1 LAVHRIAAG
10 AWALCA
16 SQILLAQTIDF
27 QREIRPILSDNCFQC
42 HGPDSAA
49 RQADLRLDKRDSALA
64 ALADGTP
71 IVPGKSAESLVYQ
84 RISSTDASFRM
95 PPEEAHKSL
104 TPAQIATIKR
114 WIDAGAPWKEHWAF
128 QAPVKPKLPAVKDA
142 GWVRNPIDRFVLAK
156 LEENGLAP
164 AAAADKRTLIRRVAL
179 DTTGLPPKPAEVEA
193 FVADNSANAYER
205 MVDRYLA
212 SPHYGE
218 HRARYWLDAAR
229 YADTNGIHFDNYRS
243 IWPFRDWVIAAYNR
257 NLPFDE
263 FTVEQ
268 LAGDLLPNPTLDQRI
283 ATGFL
288 RCGETTNEA
297 GIIEDEYA
305 EIYAKDR
312 ADTVGAVWLG
322 MTVGC
327 ATCHDHKFD
336 PILQKDFY
344 ALGAFFRNT
353 TQKIMD
359 GNLADTP
366 PIVFVPREKDRAVW
380 QQKTARLKAIAA
392 EMEQARI
399 AAKSDFEKWLA
410 ERTPEPKAQPIEP
423 ASDGFAAALAKPMP
437 FSKSGGETLKDSP
450 KVEDERPFSVS
461 VRFFAPEKAQKYVV
475 VGQQDTKDRGRGWL
489 IDANNGQIGFRLIV
503 DSGQGIEVRAAD
515 AEAVTPGTWNELVGT
530 YDGSLKQTGMMLYLN
545 GEPAVL
551 AGLGARTGRLN
562 GSIENDEDIV
572 LGRSFT
578 GGAIA
583 EFHFYHGVLSQA
595 EAHLLAVWPD
605 TSAALAYPTAQL
617 TAAARGN
624 LLDWFLARHYAP
636 YQKLAAEQHRLNL
649 DVRELQG
656 RGSATLVMEERTDQT
671 PFAYTLYRG
680 AYDQKRERVE
690 AHPPSILPPMAASL
704 PRNRLGFAQW
714 LFTEDQPLTA
724 RVAVNRMWQEIFGAG
739 LVKTADDFGSQGEPP
754 SHAQLLDWLA
764 VDFRESGWD
773 MKRFYRQVL
782 NSATYRQMA
791 LATPE
796 KIARDPENR
805 LLSRGPRFRM
815 DAEMVRD
822 YALAVT
828 GLLASQVGGP
838 SVRPYQPEG
847 IWEAVAML
855 GSDTR
860 FYRADSGPGLYRR
873 SVYTLWKRAAPPASM
888 EVFNGPTRESCVVRR
903 ERTDTPL
910 QALATMNDVQFVE
923 AARFLAETAMEN
935 AAGFDARLD
944 YIASRVLMRPLAAGE
959 RAIARKAYDDFE
971 RYYSAH
977 PEDARKFLDDGDRK
991 PDPSLAP
998 SEHAALTMLTSQFL
1012 NLDEVF
1018 NK

>member
-1 LAVHRIAAG
+1 LVVHRIAFG
-10 AWALCA
+10 AWTLCA
-16 SQILLAQTIDF
+16 AHALLAQNIDF

-42 HGPDSAA
+42 HGPDSAS
-49 RQADLRLDKRDSALA
+49 RQAGLRLDRRDA
-64 ALADGTP
+64 ALAPLSDGTP
-71 IVPGKSAESLVYQ
+71 IVPGKSADSMVYQ
-84 RISSTDASFRM
+84 RISSVDADFRM
-95 PPEEAHKSL
+95 PPAEAHKTL

-128 QAPVKPKLPAVKDA
+128 QAPVKPPLPAVRDA
-142 GWVRNPIDRFVLAK
+142 AWVRNPIDRFILAK
-156 LEENGLAP
+156 LEEKGLTP
-164 AAAADKRTLIRRVAL
+164 AAAADRRTLIRRVAL

-193 FVADNSANAYER
+193 FLADNSPNAYER

-229 YADTNGIHFDNYRS
+229 YGDTNGIHFDNYRD

-257 NLPFDE
+257 NLPFNE
-263 FTVEQ
+263 FTIDQ
-268 LAGDLLPNPTLDQRI
+268 LGGDLLPNPTLDQRV

-322 MTVGC
+322 LTVGC

-366 PIVFVPREKDRAVW
+366 PIVFVPRATDRAVW
-380 QQKTARLKAIAA
+380 EQKTARLTAVAA
-392 EMEQARI
+392 EIEHTRSSSAG
-399 AAKSDFEKWLA
+399 DFDKWLA
-410 ERTPEPKAQPIEP
+410 ERTPEPKAQPIQSAED
-423 ASDGFAAALAKPMP
+423 AFAAALPKPVT
-437 FSKSGGETLKDSP
+437 FDLAIGETLKDSP
-450 KVEDERPFSVS
+450 KAQNETPFSVS
-461 VRFFAPEKAQKYVV
+461 VRFLSPEKTQNYVV
-475 VGQQDTKDRGRGWL
+475 VGQQNTKDRGRGWVV
-489 IDANNGQIGFRLIV
+489 DAGNRQIAFRLIG
-503 DSGQGIEVRAAD
+503 DNGAGIEARAAD
-515 AEAVTPGTWNELVGT
+515 ASAVLPGTWNELVGT
-530 YDGSLKQTGMMLYLN
+530 YDGSRNQTGMMLYLN
-545 GEPAVL
+545 GKPVVL
-551 AGLGARTGRLN
+551 AGLGARTAKLS
-562 GSIENDEDIV
+562 GSIETDENIV
-572 LGRSFT
+572 LGRNLV
-578 GGAIA
+578 GGAVS
-583 EFHFYHGVLSQA
+583 EFHLYHRVLTQS
-595 EAHLLAVWPD
+595 EANLVSVWPD
-605 TSAALAYPTAQL
+605 TAAALGYPTAQL
-617 TAAARGN
+617 TPSARGG
-624 LLDWFLARHYAP
+624 LLNWFLARKYDP

-649 DVRELQG
+649 DIRELEG
-656 RGSATLVMEERTDQT
+656 RGSATLVMEERTDQK

-680 AYDQKRERVE
+680 AYDQRRDRVD

-704 PRNRLGFAQW
+704 PPNRLGFARW
-714 LFTEDQPLTA
+714 LFTDDQPLTA
-724 RVAVNRMWQEIFGAG
+724 RVAVNRMWQEIFGVG

-791 LATPE
+791 LATADR
-796 KIARDPENR
+796 IAKDPENR

-815 DAEMVRD
+815 DAETIRD
-822 YALAVT
+822 YALAVS
-828 GLLASQVGGP
+828 GLLAPQIGGP
-838 SVRPYQPEG
+838 SVKPYQPEG
-847 IWEAVAML
+847 IWESVAML

-860 FYRADSGPGLYRR
+860 FYKADSGPGLYRR

-888 EVFNGPTRESCVVRR
+888 DVFNGPTRESCVVRR

-910 QALATMNDVQFVE
+910 QALASMNDVQFVE

-935 AAGFDARLD
+935 DTSFDARLD
-944 YIASRVLMRPLAAGE
+944 YIASRVLARPLAANE
-959 RAIARKAYDDFE
+959 RVIARHAYDDFE
-971 RYYSAH
+971 RYYAAH
-977 PEDARKFLDDGDRK
+977 PEDARKFLDDGERK
-991 PDPSLAP
+991 PDPSLVP
-998 SEHAALTMLTSQFL
+998 SEHAALTMLTSQLL
-1012 NLDEVF
+1012 NLDEVL

>member
-1 LAVHRIAAG
+1 LFDHRIAAG
-10 AWALCA
+10 AMTLCA
-16 SQILLAQTIDF
+16 ARLLLAQNVDF

-42 HGPDSAA
+42 HGPDSES
-49 RQADLRLDKRDSALA
+49 RQADLRLDRRDSALA
-64 ALADGTP
+64 ARADGTP

-84 RISSTDASFRM
+84 RISSGDADFRM
-95 PPEEAHKSL
+95 PPAEAHKTL
-104 TPAQIATIKR
+104 TPAQISTIKR
-114 WIDAGAPWKEHWAF
+114 WIDSGAPWKEQWAF
-128 QAPVKPKLPAVKDA
+128 QPPVKAKPPAVRDA
-142 GWVRNPIDRFVLAK
+142 AWVRNPIDRFILAK
-156 LEENGLAP
+156 LEEKGLSP

-179 DTTGLPPKPAEVEA
+179 DTAGLPPKPAEVEA
-193 FVADNSANAYER
+193 FLQDNGPNAYER

-229 YADTNGIHFDNYRS
+229 YGDTNGIHFDNYRD

-263 FTVEQ
+263 FTIEQ

-322 MTVGC
+322 LTVGC

-366 PIVFVPREKDRAVW
+366 PIVFVPRQTDRSAW
-380 QQKTARLKAIAA
+380 EQKTARLAA
-392 EMEQARI
+392 VATEMEHARAG
-399 AAKSDFEKWLA
+399 AAGDFEKWLA
-410 ERTPEPKAQPIEP
+410 ERTPEPKAQPIE
-423 ASDGFAAALAKPMP
+423 AADDVFAAAKFAN
-437 FSKSGGETLKDSP
+437 GESLKDSP
-450 KVEDERPFSVS
+450 KAQAERPLSIS
-461 VRFFAPEKAQKYVV
+461 VRFFSPEKAEKYVV
-475 VGQQDTKDRGRGWL
+475 VSQQNTKDRGRGWSV
-489 IDANNGQIGFRLIV
+489 DADNGQIGFRLIG
-503 DSGQGIEVRAAD
+503 DSGQGIEVRAAQ
-515 AEAVTPGTWNELVGT
+515 ARTVLPGTWNELVGT
-530 YDGSLKQTGMMLYLN
+530 YDGSRNQTGMMLYLN
-545 GEPAVL
+545 GEPVVL
-551 AGLGARTGRLN
+551 AGLGARTARLN
-562 GSIENDEDIV
+562 GSIETDENIT
-572 LGRSFT
+572 LGKSLV
-578 GGAIA
+578 GGAVS
-583 EFHFYHGVLSQA
+583 EFHLYHRVLSQA

-605 TSAALAYPTAQL
+605 TAAALKYPTAAL
-617 TAAARGN
+617 TPSARGN
-624 LLDWFLARHYAP
+624 LLDWFLARQYEP
-636 YQKLAAEQHRLNL
+636 YKKLAAEQHRLNL
-649 DVRELQG
+649 DLREIQG
-656 RGSATLVMEERTDQT
+656 RGSATLVMEERTDRR

-680 AYDQKRERVE
+680 AYDQKRDRVD
-690 AHPPSILPPMAASL
+690 AHPPGILPPMAASL
-704 PRNRLGFAQW
+704 PRNRLGFSRW

-724 RVAVNRMWQEIFGAG
+724 RVAVNRMWQEIFGVG

-754 SHAQLLDWLA
+754 SHPQLLDWLA

-791 LATPE
+791 VATPD
-796 KIARDPENR
+796 KIAKDPENR

-815 DAEMVRD
+815 DAEMIRD
-822 YALAVT
+822 YALAVS
-828 GLLASQVGGP
+828 GLLAPQIGGP
-838 SVRPYQPEG
+838 SVKPYQPDG
-847 IWEAVAML
+847 LWEAVAME
-855 GSDTR
+855 GSNTR
-860 FYRADSGPGLYRR
+860 FYKADSGTGLYRR
-873 SVYTLWKRAAPPASM
+873 SIYTLWKRAAPPASM
-888 EVFNGPTRESCVVRR
+888 DVFNGPTRESCVVRR

-923 AARFLAETAMEN
+923 AARYLAETAMEN
-935 AAGFDARLD
+935 AIGFDARLD
-944 YIASRVLMRPLAAGE
+944 YIAARVLGRPLAASE
-959 RAIARKAYDDFE
+959 RLIARRAYDDFE

-991 PDPSLAP
+991 PDPSLPP
-998 SEHAALTMLTSQFL
+998 SEHAALSMLASQLL
-1012 NLDEVF
+1012 NLDEVL